1 MGKKDA
7 GRQPA
12 GLETPDS
19 TVEPTMRVRQA
30 DGEPLEAL
38 RTDGPAEHLQ
48 LREERLRVEKVP
60 EEAGK
65 VRIGKRVTEW
75 TETVEVPLRREDLVL
90 EVLPGSGI
98 VRIEGR
104 ELKAG
109 DVFELALVQERATVV
124 KETVVSEDVR
134 VRKVSAEVH
143 ETVQETLRREELVVD
158 EDGDF
163 DVIEG
168 DAGVELDRSRQRR

>member
-1 MGKKDA
+1 VSRKNA
-7 GRQPA
+7 GRQET
-12 GLETPDS
+12 GLERAES
-19 TVEPTMRVRQA
+19 SVEPTMRVRQP
-30 DGEPLEAL
+30 DGEQIDAV
-38 RTDGPAEHLQ
+38 RTDGETEHLQ
-48 LREERLRVEKVP
+48 LREERLRIEKVP
-60 EEAGK
+60 EEVGK

-90 EVLPGSGI
+90 EVLPGSGV

-104 ELKAG
+104 ELHAG

-124 KETVVSEDVR
+124 KETVLSEDVY
-134 VRKVSAEVH
+134 VRKTSADVQ

-163 DVIEG
+163 DVVEG
-168 DAGVELDRSRQRR
+168 DAGVELERAPQRR